1 MIDEQLIEHYLRYLA
16 TVGNLSENTIVA
28 YRRDLMNLLAFW
40 QQQGVVLEEAALEDS
55 WLYVKHL
62 RKTRRLG
69 EASVNRMISSARTFY
84 EYLLKQE
91 KVYANP
97 FALIAQKRARNHLPT
112 TLTIDEVQALLA
124 LEASDFA
131 SMRDLLLFA
140 LLYDTGCRIGEAV
153 SITEDDLDMKQ
164 RRIPIVGKG
173 NKQRFVFFGK
183 KVQNRIN
190 EYLPMKHDQFR
201 SPYLFC
207 SNTGNR
213 LPFSTISSIF
223 AKYRKKMGW
232 QKEFTPHVLRHS
244 FATHLLDRGADIR
257 LVQELLGHANIST
270 TQIYTHVSQA
280 RLSKVVADYHPHG
293 RRNKR

>member
-1 MIDEQLIEHYLRYLA
+1 MIDEQLIGHYLRYLA

-40 QQQGVVLEEAALEDS
+40 QHQGVVLEEAALEDS

-140 LLYDTGCRIGEAV
+140 LLYRSMGAGKVIV
-153 SITEDDLDMKQ
+153 LDMAPYRLDFAHEMGIDAALNVTQVDAPAEVKSACIILASYLMSTAQ
-164 RRIPIVGKG
+164 APLGTVGG
-173 NKQRFVFFGK
+173 GD
-183 KVQNRIN
+183 
-190 EYLPMKHDQFR
+190 M
-201 SPYLFC
+201 
-207 SNTGNR
+207 
-213 LPFSTISSIF
+213 
-223 AKYRKKMGW
+223 
-232 QKEFTPHVLRHS
+232 
-244 FATHLLDRGADIR
+244 
-257 LVQELLGHANIST
+257 
-270 TQIYTHVSQA
+270 SQA
-280 RLSKVVADYHPHG
+280 IRIAQTHPSIKMLMCDYVKVRVS
-293 RRNKR
+293 